1 MHQPVSKLP
10 LYSTIRH
17 RCAGTKAA
25 AEDLITKGVVS
36 GIFLSNTIY
45 MFHKTAILIDGG
57 FFVRRFKELYSHTP
71 KIKDVQPF
79 LDNTLD
85 KVQKTTEVG
94 KDVLFRTFYYDC
106 QPYGEIQKDP
116 NGRIIDFSSL
126 PRYKAASLFQKELK
140 MFPQMAIRFGELSF
154 NGWKI
159 NPGSNKY
166 IPDFKQKS
174 VDIKMGLD
182 IAWLATKKIV
192 DKLVIVAGDSD
203 FITPMKFARK
213 EGLLIYLDC
222 MKQSQIKLSLKEHAD
237 FLL

>member
-1 MHQPVSKLP
+1 MHQPLSKLP
-10 LYSTIRH
+10 LYSTIETPVR
-17 RCAGTKAA
+17 RYESA

-57 FFVRRFKELYSHTP
+57 FFVQRFKTLHDRSP
-71 KIKDVQPF
+71 VIKDMASF
-79 LDNTLD
+79 ITNTLG
-85 KVQKTTEVG
+85 KVQQTTDKG
-94 KDVLFRTFYYDC
+94 IDTLFRTFYYDC
-106 QPYGEIQKDP
+106 RPYSEVQKHP
-116 NGRIIDFSSL
+116 SGRLIDFSNSSQFH
-126 PRYKAASLFQKELK
+126 AISSFQKDLK
-140 MFPQMAIRFGELSF
+140 LFPQMALRLGDLSF
-154 NGWKI
+154 DGWKI

>member
-1 MHQPVSKLP
+1 MANK
-10 LYSTIRH
+10 I
-17 RCAGTKAA
+17 
-25 AEDLITKGVVS
+25 
-36 GIFLSNTIY
+36 
-45 MFHKTAILIDGG
+45 AILIDGG
-57 FFVRRFKELYSHTP
+57 FFIRTFKEKQSRFPRIRDMPLF
-71 KIKDVQPF
+71 IDDIIARVQNISKAET
-79 LDNTLD
+79 DI
-85 KVQKTTEVG
+85 
-94 KDVLFRTFYYDC
+94 LFRSFYYDC
-106 QPYGEIQKDP
+106 RPYGETQKDP
-116 NGRIIDFSSL
+116 NGKLVDFSVS
-126 PRYKAASLFQKELK
+126 PQFRASTQFHRDLK
-140 MFPQMAIRFGELSF
+140 LFPQMALRLGDLSF
-154 NGWKI
+154 DGWKI

-192 DKLVIVAGDSD
+192 DKLVVVAGDSD